1 MDIKLLKELL
11 DDTSKLIIDLK
22 LHEEESDK
30 LKKLSNVQSNLN
42 IIIDNFSSL
51 DADRQSLSKWYK
63 ENNKYCEE

>member
-63 ENNKYCEE
+63 ENNK

>member
-11 DDTSKLIIDLK
+11 DDTSKIITDLK

-51 DADRQSLSKWYK
+51 DADRQSLAEWYK

>member
-30 LKKLSNVQSNLN
+30 LKKL
-42 IIIDNFSSL
+42 
-51 DADRQSLSKWYK
+51 
-63 ENNKYCEE
+63 